1 MDLVAGIDLGAT
13 QTKFGLVNR
22 KGELFAY
29 QSIPTDTS
37 VSYEEFF
44 FTLSQKIKKL
54 DVPVNG
60 DFNITGVGVGTPTG
74 NYIHGTIENA
84 SNLNWPDHIPVAKL
98 LENYFS
104 LPVSVCNDANAAA
117 IGELMFGVAKGKKNF
132 ICITLGT
139 GLGSGIVLDG
149 KVVLGKEGHAG
160 ELGHITAV
168 PEGRDC
174 ACGRKGCLETYASAT
189 GIVRTVIENSE
200 SELKKSL
207 LYKDKDN
214 LDARI
219 ITSAASQ
226 GDEIALQAF
235 DDTGKIL
242 GRKLADVVAILNT
255 ELIILSGGLAKSGE
269 LIRKPVIKYMNEHL
283 LNIFQGSV
291 EVKLSE
297 ISSKNTSILGTAAF
311 MWLKIEN
318 MSTLSTS
325 TA

>member
-22 KGELFAY
+22 KGELFTY

-37 VSYEEFF
+37 VSYEDFF
-44 FTLSQKIKKL
+44 FSLSQKIIKL

-60 DFNITGVGVGTPTG
+60 DFNVIGVGVGTPTG

-117 IGELMFGVAKGKKNF
+117 IGELMFGVAKEKKNF

-160 ELGHITAV
+160 ELGHVTAV
-168 PEGRDC
+168 PGGRLC
-174 ACGRKGCLETYASAT
+174 TCGRKGCLETYASAT
-189 GIVRTVIENSE
+189 GIVRTVLGNSE

-207 LYKDKDN
+207 LYKHKDS
-214 LDARI
+214 LDARN
-219 ITSAASQ
+219 ITNAASQ

-242 GRKLADVVAILNT
+242 GRKLADVVAILNI

-269 LIRKPVIKYMNEHL
+269 LIRKPVKKYMNEHL
-283 LNIFQGSV
+283 LNIFQNSV

-297 ISSKNTSILGTAAF
+297 ISNKQTAILGAAAF
-311 MWLKIEN
+311 MWRKVNDMNAFI
-318 MSTLSTS
+318 SPGF
-325 TA
+325 

>member
-13 QTKFGLVNR
+13 HTKFGLVNR
-22 KGELFAY
+22 KGELFTY

-44 FTLSQKIKKL
+44 FALSQKIKKL

-60 DFNITGVGVGTPTG
+60 DFNIIGVGVGTPTG
-74 NYIHGTIENA
+74 NYINGTIENA

-117 IGELMFGVAKGKKNF
+117 IGELMFGVAKEKENF
-132 ICITLGT
+132 ICTTLGT

-149 KVVLGKEGHAG
+149 KLVLGKEGHAG

-189 GIVRTVIENSE
+189 GIVRTVLGNSE
-200 SELKKSL
+200 DELKKSL
-207 LYKDKDN
+207 LYRHKDN
-214 LDARI
+214 LDARK
-219 ITSAASQ
+219 ITEAASQ
-226 GDEIALQAF
+226 GDEIALKAF

-242 GRKLADVVAILNT
+242 GRKLADVVAILNI

-269 LIRKPVIKYMNEHL
+269 LIRKPVKKYMNEHL

-311 MWLKIEN
+311 MWLKIDN
-318 MSTLSTS
+318 MSTFSNSTV
-325 TA
+325 